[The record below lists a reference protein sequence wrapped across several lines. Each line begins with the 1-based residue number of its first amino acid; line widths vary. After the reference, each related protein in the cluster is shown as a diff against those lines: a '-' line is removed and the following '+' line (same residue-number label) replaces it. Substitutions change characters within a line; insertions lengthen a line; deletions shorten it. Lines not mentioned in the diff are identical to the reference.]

1 MKESNLYLY
10 NTLTR
15 KKEEFKSIE
24 PGKVKMYSC
33 GPTVYNFF
41 HIGNARP
48 FIIFDT
54 LRRYLE
60 YKGYDVTFVQNF
72 TDVDDKMI
80 NKANELGITV
90 KELADQYI
98 NEYFIDAKGL
108 GIKEATVHPRATENI
123 HTIIELVENLIE
135 KGYAYNVDGDVY
147 YSTKKFE
154 EYGKLSHQPLEDL
167 ESGARIDVNEDK
179 NDPMDFA
186 LWKKQKPG
194 EPAWESP
201 WGLGRPGWHIECSAM
216 ANTYLGKTIDI
227 HSGGQDLIFPH
238 HENEIA
244 QSEAANCCQ
253 FANYWIHNGY
263 INVDN
268 RKMSKSLGNF
278 FTVRDVAKEF
288 DYEVIRFFMLSAHYR
303 SPINFSKDLMD
314 SAKSGLERIK
324 NCIANMEF
332 FAQSANDRA
341 LNDEETALS
350 NALDEYKEKFIKAMD
365 DDVNTADAISVI
377 FEVVALA
384 NKSITA
390 ESNTA
395 LSVIKKAV
403 ELIYELGGVLGILY
417 KDEEEGLPADI
428 EALLEKRAEARKN
441 KNWAESDAIR
451 DELKSLGYEVKDTP
465 QGQQLTRI

>member
-1 MKESNLYLY
+1 MVDTKLYLY

-15 KKEEFKSIE
+15 KKEEFVSCE
-24 PGKVKMYSC
+24 PGKVRMYSC

-60 YKGYDVTFVQNF
+60 YKGYSVDFVQNF

-90 KELADQYI
+90 RQLADQYI
-98 NEYFIDAKGL
+98 DEYFTDAKGL

-123 HTIIELVENLIE
+123 DAIIDIIKNLEEN
-135 KGYAYNVDGDVY
+135 GYAYNVDGDVY
-147 YSTKKFE
+147 YRTKKFA

-167 ESGARIDVNEDK
+167 ESGARIEVNEDK
-179 NDPMDFA
+179 EDPMDFS
-186 LWKKQKPG
+186 LWKKQKEG

-201 WGLGRPGWHIECSAM
+201 WGMGRPGWHIECSAM
-216 ANTYLGKTIDI
+216 ANKFLGKTIDI

-253 FANYWIHNGY
+253 FANYWLHNGY

-278 FTVRDVAKEF
+278 FTVRDVAAEF

-303 SPINFSKDLMD
+303 SPINFSKDLME
-314 SAKSGLERIK
+314 SAKSALGRIYTCLETLDFLAGNAEDRELSDAEKAVADSIETHK
-324 NCIANMEF
+324 QRFIA
-332 FAQSANDRA
+332 
-341 LNDEETALS
+341 
-350 NALDEYKEKFIKAMD
+350 AMD
-365 DDVNTADAISVI
+365 DDVNTADAISAI
-377 FEVVALA
+377 FELVSDVNGIITQNPA
-384 NKSITA
+384 KSVCEKSAAAIR
-390 ESNTA
+390 
-395 LSVIKKAV
+395 
-403 ELIYELGGVLGILY
+403 ELGAVLGLLGKSGDSIPDDIQTILA
-417 KDEEEGLPADI
+417 E
-428 EALLEKRAEARKN
+428 RAEARST
-441 KNWAESDAIR
+441 KNWAKS
-451 DELKSLGYEVKDTP
+451 DELRDKLKDMGYLVKDTP
-465 QGQQLTRI
+465 QGQQLTKA

>member
-1 MKESNLYLY
+1 MVDTKLYLY

-15 KKEEFKSIE
+15 KKQEFIPIN

-60 YKGYDVTFVQNF
+60 YKGYSVDFVQNF

-90 KELADQYI
+90 AELANQYI
-98 NEYFIDAKGL
+98 DEYFKDAKGL

-123 HTIIELVENLIE
+123 DAIIDIIKNLEEN
-135 KGYAYNVDGDVY
+135 GYAYNVDGDVY
-147 YSTKKFE
+147 YRTKKFK

-167 ESGARIDVNEDK
+167 ESGARIDINEDK
-179 NDPMDFA
+179 EDPLDFA
-186 LWKKQKPG
+186 LWKKQKEG

-201 WGLGRPGWHIECSAM
+201 WGMGRPGWHIECSAM
-216 ANTYLGKTIDI
+216 ANKYLGKSIDI

-244 QSEAANCCQ
+244 QSEAANCCS
-253 FANYWIHNGY
+253 FANYWLHNGY

-268 RKMSKSLGNF
+268 KKMSKSLGNF
-278 FTVRDVAKEF
+278 FTVRDVAQEF

-314 SAKSGLERIK
+314 SAKSALGRIYTCLETLDFLAK
-324 NCIANMEF
+324 AE
-332 FAQSANDRA
+332 NDRA
-341 LNDEETALS
+341 ENETEREVIEGIAAHK
-350 NALDEYKEKFIKAMD
+350 NKFISAMD
-365 DDVNTADAISVI
+365 DDLNTADAISAI
-377 FEVVALA
+377 FELVADV
-384 NKSITA
+384 NKIIT
-390 ESNTA
+390 SNPPKSVCTA
-395 LSVIKKAV
+395 CADAIR
-403 ELIYELGGVLGILY
+403 ELGAVLGLLGKDGEEISEDVTAILA
-417 KDEEEGLPADI
+417 E
-428 EALLEKRAEARKN
+428 RAEARAAKD
-441 KNWAESDAIR
+441 WAKS
-451 DELKSLGYEVKDTP
+451 DELRDKLRDMGFVVKDTP
-465 QGQQLTRI
+465 QGQQLTRV

>member
-1 MKESNLYLY
+1 MVDTKLYLY

-15 KKEEFKSIE
+15 KKQEFKSVT
-24 PGKVKMYSC
+24 PGEVKMYSC
-33 GPTVYNFF
+33 GPTVYNYF

-60 YKGYDVTFVQNF
+60 YKGYKVTFVQNF

-90 KELADQYI
+90 RELADQYI
-98 NEYFIDAKGL
+98 GEYFTDAKGL
-108 GIKEATVHPRATENI
+108 GIKEASVHPRATENI
-123 HTIIELVENLIE
+123 DAIIEIISELE
-135 KGYAYNVDGDVY
+135 KNGYAYNVDGDVY
-147 YSTKKFE
+147 YRTKKFS

-179 NDPMDFA
+179 EDPMDFA
-186 LWKKQKPG
+186 LWKKQKEG

-201 WGLGRPGWHIECSAM
+201 WGMGRPGWHIECSAM
-216 ANTYLGKTIDI
+216 ANRFLGKTIDI

-253 FANYWIHNGY
+253 FANYWLHNGY

-278 FTVRDVAKEF
+278 FTVRDVAAEF

-314 SAKSGLERIK
+314 SAKSALGRIYTCLESLDFL
-324 NCIANMEF
+324 ATSGE
-332 FAQSANDRA
+332 DRD
-341 LNDEETALS
+341 LNDAESEVMAGIDAHKS
-350 NALDEYKEKFIKAMD
+350 RFISAMD
-365 DDVNTADAISVI
+365 DDINTADAISAI
-377 FEVVALA
+377 FELVADV
-384 NKSITA
+384 NKIITQNPA
-390 ESNTA
+390 KSVCTA
-395 LSVIKKAV
+395 AATAIR
-403 ELIYELGGVLGILY
+403 ELGSVLGLLGKGGNEISDDVQAILA
-417 KDEEEGLPADI
+417 E
-428 EALLEKRAEARKN
+428 RAEARAA
-441 KNWAESDAIR
+441 KNWAKS
-451 DELKSLGYEVKDTP
+451 DELRDKLKEMGYIVKDTP
-465 QGQQLTRI
+465 QGQQLTQV